1 MNPFKSIVTGFAD
14 MCRVFR
20 HEMSVIVHDMGVMLF
35 FIALPLAYPIVYT
48 LIYNPE
54 VVDNLPFA
62 VVDHC
67 RSAESRKLARMIDAT
82 PELELYDYASDMQE
96 ARRMWAEGDVIG
108 ILEIPSDYAQRI
120 ASGEQSHVT
129 YFSDMSLLLR
139 YRAALS
145 ALTEVQLQTG
155 ADITRERINSIG
167 LPASTISA
175 SPVGVDTSFLGDTQQ
190 GFASFIMPG
199 IVVLILQQS
208 MILGICLIA
217 GTAAERRRRG
227 DRLTDRIDTESG
239 PMAAVLGKALAYVV
253 FYIPATIYILH
264 YVPVWFNLPHQGEA
278 LQWMLFI
285 VPFLTASAMFG
296 LTLSHLMRT
305 REDCF
310 IYIVFTS
317 VVFLFL
323 SGLTWP
329 RFAMPDFWYAIAD
342 TVPATWGVEGFIRIN
357 SNGASLAEQ
366 SEPYLWLWGLTLAY
380 FISAVVLQRVSRSRS
395 RLASTV

>member
-1 MNPFKSIVTGFAD
+1 MNPFKSIATGFGD

-20 HEMSVIVHDMGVMLF
+20 REMSLIVHDAGVMLF
-35 FIALPLAYPIVYT
+35 FVALPLAYPIVYT

-67 RSAESRKLARMIDAT
+67 RSAESRKLVRMIDAT

-96 ARRMWAEGDVIG
+96 ARRMWGEGDVVG
-108 ILEIPSDYAQRI
+108 IIEIPSDYARRI
-120 ASGEQSHVT
+120 ADGEQSHVT

-145 ALTEVQLQTG
+145 ALTEVQLRTG
-155 ADITRERINSIG
+155 ADITQQRINTIG

-217 GTAAERRRRG
+217 GTAADRRRRG
-227 DRLTDRIDTESG
+227 DLLTDRLDVEAG

-278 LQWMLFI
+278 LQWLLFI
-285 VPFLTASAMFG
+285 LPFLTASAMFG

-329 RFAMPDFWYAIAD
+329 RYAMPDLWYALAD

-357 SNGASLAEQ
+357 SNGSTLAEQ
-366 SEPYLWLWGLTLAY
+366 SGPYMWLWGLTAAY
-380 FISAVVLQRVSRSRS
+380 FISAAILQRLSRKK
-395 RLASTV
+395 A